1 MFDAPT
7 HQVWRRYAQK
17 HQSYRPPKCYKTD
30 RQTDRHTPLF
40 INTSANAP
48 SANAPSPNAGH
59 PYAFTAPYAFAAP
72 IAFTAPNAFAA
83 PMPFVCQ
90 FCPFLCNV
98 HEALTKEDGCTHAPN
113 LAKIDPQTQHIIIS
127 IRILRRL
134 KSKYFS

>member
-1 MFDAPT
+1 MT
-7 HQVWRRYAQK
+7 
-17 HQSYRPPKCYKTD
+17 
-30 RQTDRHTPLF
+30 
-40 INTSANAP
+40 

-98 HEALTKEDGCTHAPN
+98 HEALTKVDVPMQPN
-113 LAKIDPQTQHIIIS
+113 VT
-127 IRILRRL
+127 
-134 KSKYFS
+134 